1 MKRDKLSNCVAIF
14 IIIIKFDQELFGIYI
29 FIIFQTY
36 KQYRMVIYLT

>member
-1 MKRDKLSNCVAIF
+1 MFAIF

>member
-1 MKRDKLSNCVAIF
+1 MKEDKLSNCVCNI
-14 IIIIKFDQELFGIYI
+14 IIIIKFDQELFGICI

>member
-1 MKRDKLSNCVAIF
+1 MSEKISLDSSV
-14 IIIIKFDQELFGIYI
+14 IIKFDQELFGIYI

>member
-1 MKRDKLSNCVAIF
+1 MKRDKLSNCVCNIY
-14 IIIIKFDQELFGIYI
+14 IIKFDQELFGIYI